1 MNQPTTHRIAVV
13 RAQWH
18 DDLVGACERAF
29 TDELQRLVPESGSV
43 ETFHVPGAV
52 EIPLHARRLAA
63 TGRFD
68 AVVAMALVVDVGV
81 FRHEFVADA
90 VVSALVEVGLS
101 TDVPVLSTVLTPHEF
116 REDGPIAEFFETHM
130 ALKGTEAARACVATI
145 DSLGRIAVLAG

>member
-29 TDELQRLVPESGSV
+29 TDELHRLVPQSGSI
-43 ETFHVPGAV
+43 ETFTVPGAM
-52 EIPLHARRLAA
+52 EIPLHARRLAR

-68 AVVAMALVVDVGV
+68 AVVAMALVVDGGI
-81 FRHEFVADA
+81 FQHEFVADA

-101 TDVPVLSTVLTPHEF
+101 TDVPILSAVLTPHEF
-116 REDGPIAEFFETHM
+116 RADGPIAEFFADHM
-130 ALKGTEAARACVATI
+130 AHKGIEVARACVATLE
-145 DSLGRIAVLAG
+145 SLDRIETLAG